1 MGTFSEFQMI
11 IASLLLLVGCDD
23 TTFNGHSVEGDTIVA
38 VLEGNCNSCH
48 SGAAA
53 QGSLDLAV
61 DPCEL
66 VGLSSLRGDA
76 IVEAG
81 DPEASVLYTRVVS
94 SRTRCR
100 PSDRERCSAM
110 PTSQ

>member
-38 VLEGNCNSCH
+38 VLEGNC
-48 SGAAA
+48 GIVTL
-53 QGSLDLAV
+53 GPPLKIMDLAV
-61 DPCEL
+61 DPCDL

-81 DPEASVLYTRVVS
+81 DPEASVLYTRVIS

-100 PSDRERCSAM
+100 PSDRERCSTM
-110 PTSQ
+110 PTSP